1 MCPYRVC
8 EGDPTKGR
16 NAEIPANK
24 HRPTHASLCCRVSR
38 TRDITTSGSLVGP
51 ADLCAHTVSV
61 RVTQQQDV
69 TLKSRQINTDPL
81 TPLSVAGS
89 VGPEILQQ
97 VGLWSDPLT
106 CAHSVP
112 QSVRVNLS
120 VTWMACAGPRRR
132 GLVHSGPGE
141 MARQK

>member
-1 MCPYRVC
+1 MRVTQQP
-8 EGDPTKGR
+8 DV
-16 NAEIPANK
+16 EILANK
-24 HRPTHASLCCRVSR
+24 HRPTHASQRCRVSR

-51 ADLCAHTVSV
+51 ADVCAHTVSV
-61 RVTQQQDV
+61 SVTHQQDI
-69 TLKSRQINTDPL
+69 TLKSRQINTDPP
-81 TPLSVAGS
+81 TPLCVAGS
-89 VGPEILQQ
+89 VVPEILQQ

-141 MARQK
+141 MARQKRHR